1 MRKDQHSQIKRK
13 SETRKGTRSFS
24 GKRKEQQELESCS
37 KTIQY
42 TKTEIKDTKKKK
54 KEDYL
59 LLKNKIIAG

>member
-1 MRKDQHSQIKRK
+1 M
-13 SETRKGTRSFS
+13 KGTRSFS

-59 LLKNKIIAG
+59 LLKNKINAG

>member
-1 MRKDQHSQIKRK
+1 M
-13 SETRKGTRSFS
+13 KGTRSFS
-24 GKRKEQQELESCS
+24 EKRKEQQELESCT

-54 KEDYL
+54 KKKENYL

>member
-1 MRKDQHSQIKRK
+1 LRKDQNRQIKRK
-13 SETRKGTRSFS
+13 PETMKGTRSFC
-24 GKRKEQQELESCS
+24 GKRKEQQELESCT

-54 KEDYL
+54 KENYL

>member
-1 MRKDQHSQIKRK
+1 M
-13 SETRKGTRSFS
+13 KGIRFFS
-24 GKRKEQQELESCS
+24 GKRKEQQEYELCT

-59 LLKNKIIAG
+59 LFKNKIITG

>member
-1 MRKDQHSQIKRK
+1 M
-13 SETRKGTRSFS
+13 KGTRFFS
-24 GKRKEQQELESCS
+24 GKRKEQQEHELCS

>member
-1 MRKDQHSQIKRK
+1 M
-13 SETRKGTRSFS
+13 KGTRSFS
-24 GKRKEQQELESCS
+24 GKRKEQQEHELRS